1 MSQNYSDLLTE
12 EGRQFIEELST
23 ALKNRDSIEPIA
35 EEYSIT
41 EFQGGSGGRKI
52 LPLPDSLVIHESLG
66 EPDSGSYFV
75 VKVSGEPLPHNYRE
89 IKVWE
94 SDSDLALSRR
104 YGLPS
109 LGPRICV

>member
-1 MSQNYSDLLTE
+1 MSQNFNELLTE

-35 EEYSIT
+35 EEYGIT

-52 LPLPDSLVIHESLG
+52 LPLPDFLVRDESLG
-66 EPDSGSYFV
+66 EPDSESYFI

-89 IKVWE
+89 IKV
-94 SDSDLALSRR
+94 
-104 YGLPS
+104 
-109 LGPRICV
+109 